1 MSHVSAQLYL
11 RKVSLAETKRS
22 DQILVGYCAEKGKQT
37 LIVFY
42 LDHHFFRGFNVMF
55 LGKVVCYYEYVYY
68 ELKYGRTFL
77 LYVLTLDADKFVLTK
92 Y

>member
-1 MSHVSAQLYL
+1 MCQLNYIYEKCPL
-11 RKVSLAETKRS
+11 KRQKS
-22 DQILVGYCAEKGKQT
+22 DQISVGYCAEKGTQT
-37 LIVFY
+37 LIVFF
-42 LDHHFFRGFNVMF
+42 LDYHFFRGFNVMF

-77 LYVLTLDADKFVLTK
+77 LYVLTLEADKFVLTK